1 VDALNWTSIR
11 LFDGQS
17 ALAASESRNRAITEA
32 ALDCIISTDTEGKV
46 LEFNPAAER
55 SFGIPGRRPAPAHRR
70 PDLPRAPPRNPAPGR
85 ARAAPDPAQ
94 DTLYRRLEAI
104 ARHRDGREFPI
115 EVALAASGAGDNRMI
130 TAYLRDISDR
140 KHSEALMREAKEVAE
155 ATSRSKSDSSP
166 T

>member
-55 SFGIPGRRPAPAHRR
+55 SFGISRPTPC
-70 PDLPRAPPRNPAPGR
+70 
-85 ARAAPDPAQ
+85 
-94 DTLYRRLEAI
+94 
-104 ARHRDGREFPI
+104 
-115 EVALAASGAGDNRMI
+115 
-130 TAYLRDISDR
+130 
-140 KHSEALMREAKEVAE
+140 
-155 ATSRSKSDSSP
+155 TSPSP

>member
-55 SFGIPGRRPAPAHRR
+55 SFGISG
-70 PDLPRAPPRNPAPGR
+70 PPC
-85 ARAAPDPAQ
+85 
-94 DTLYRRLEAI
+94 
-104 ARHRDGREFPI
+104 
-115 EVALAASGAGDNRMI
+115 
-130 TAYLRDISDR
+130 
-140 KHSEALMREAKEVAE
+140 
-155 ATSRSKSDSSP
+155 TSPSP